1 MNGLVVVLGRYK
13 VTVNCLPLFAA
24 SVLKTIKQ
32 INHQTLMLY
41 VGPNEHCRYFFK
53 MPTYEPT
60 KVVTGFRTESQIHRC
75 LFKASSLSLIN
86 EEDQVCCVTCLCYFL
101 F

>member
-13 VTVNCLPLFAA
+13 VIVNCLPLFAA
-24 SVLKTIKQ
+24 SVLKTSKQ
-32 INHQTLMLY
+32 IKHQTLMLY

-60 KVVTGFRTESQIHRC
+60 KVVTGFEQNLRFIDVYSK
-75 LFKASSLSLIN
+75 LVFYL
-86 EEDQVCCVTCLCYFL
+86 
-101 F
+101 